1 MCIVIK
7 GRKIPLIPLVKNLLG
22 VILGLFF
29 LRVSIPLAEGL
40 IRINWPT
47 TTGTVLNSELKEGPL
62 YRSMYV
68 RLSYEYSVGDK
79 KFIGRYIHNPKDYFI
94 TKEKAKRR
102 IKTKYAPYNQVE
114 VYYNPHHPEIGFLEP
129 GPLVGEIFGFFIG
142 LICFAWGC
150 YFSYLTIKDT
160 VDGVDHTYKEFVPIR
175 ERIMAAISA
184 ESENPREALKLYHQ
198 AKKQNEE
205 FNILI
210 FVISFAAPIVATVL
224 ALRSSLISERFSAVL
239 YYVILACVG
248 FGVPAMLK
256 AFRDRLYGIV
266 SIFAPKEPRWFWI
279 NAVIAGPFLLF
290 RNLLLI
296 LNGIVLAL
304 LAIGPLLAIFL
315 LCDNFQFGITGNP
328 YVINVVGVLAAGIGL
343 VIILKLLADV
353 QFDHLLP
360 PVIGV
365 KILFASIRR
374 NRNEIFEHF
383 SILLLGYV
391 FVALKSG
398 NSAIILAP
406 SFEAVILSVLSGL
419 FLALS
424 LARGDLSTETMVFI
438 HLGMS
443 RCNIRLQNWASAL
456 VQLKPVDKTSICE
469 FVEQDDCR
477 KLCGNLSHHLMSVID
492 GVRLGYQPDDLE
504 ACIDRAKEVVGSDVP
519 DKGIWIENIRA
530 NQVLVEGEEVRA
542 ALDRATKHRRLLERI
557 DFDYLLGFFGWYWGA
572 GIICFIWWLF
582 RVL

>member
-7 GRKIPLIPLVKNLLG
+7 GRKIPLIPLVKHLLC

-47 TTGTVLNSELKEGPL
+47 TTGTVLNSELEEGPL

-68 RLSYEYSVGDK
+68 RLLYEYSVGDK
-79 KFIGRYIHNPKDYFI
+79 KFEGSYIHNPKDRLF
-94 TKEKAKRR
+94 TKEKAEES

-129 GPLVGEIFGFFIG
+129 GPKLEEIFVFFLG
-142 LICFAWGC
+142 LILFAGG
-150 YFSYLTIKDT
+150 SYLAYWTIKDT
-160 VDGVDHTYKEFVPIR
+160 IDGVDYTYREFVTIR
-175 ERIMAAISA
+175 ERIMSAISA
-184 ESENPREALKLYHQ
+184 ESENPREALKLYRQ

-205 FNILI
+205 FSVLI
-210 FVISFAAPIVATVL
+210 FVISFAAPILATVL
-224 ALRSSLISERFSAVL
+224 ALCSSLISERFSEVL

-248 FGVPAMLK
+248 FGVPAMLR
-256 AFRDRLYGIV
+256 AFRDRHNGIV

-279 NAVIAGPFLLF
+279 NVVIAGPFLLF

-296 LNGIVLAL
+296 LTGILFAFLAM
-304 LAIGPLLAIFL
+304 GPLLAILL
-315 LCDNFQFGITGNP
+315 LCGDLQCGITENP
-328 YVINVVGVLAAGIGL
+328 YIMTVVDVLAAGSGL

-353 QFDHLLP
+353 RSDDLLP
-360 PVIGV
+360 PVIGI
-365 KILFASIRR
+365 KILFAALRR
-374 NRNEIFEHF
+374 NRNEVFEHF

-443 RCNIRLQNWASAL
+443 RCHIRLQNWASAL

-469 FVEQDDCR
+469 FVERDDCR
-477 KLCGNLSHHLMSVID
+477 KLCGYLSHHLMSVIE
-492 GVRLGYQPDDLE
+492 GVRLGYQPGDLE
-504 ACIDRAKEVVGSDVP
+504 DCIDRAKETGVP
-519 DKGIWIENIRA
+519 DIPDSRIWIKNIRE
-530 NQVLVEGEEVRA
+530 NQLLVEGEEVRA
-542 ALDRATKHRRLLERI
+542 ALGRTTKHRCLLERI